1 MLLGFT
7 SPRLGVVT
15 NYIIHRS
22 KLRELGKFR
31 RQRSVFQTKEHDKTE
46 ENDLNEMKISDL
58 PEKEFKIMIVKM
70 LTKLRIRID
79 EQVRT

>member
-46 ENDLNEMKISDL
+46 EKDLNEMKISN
-58 PEKEFKIMIVKM
+58 
-70 LTKLRIRID
+70 
-79 EQVRT
+79 